1 MTVDGDDNDNGW
13 MAITMMAVT
22 MITTA
27 MMMMAMAL
35 NVQTACR
42 LGRLDD
48 DDDGMMTMMVMALM
62 TIITMM
68 LVTMII
74 VMVMKV
80 MAVMM
85 MVKMMAM
92 LLNVQTACRL
102 GLVQISPVN
111 ISHLS
116 NFFEQIV
123 QFSSDDSDTEPQHA
137 FLALRFGTSDEL
149 VCIFV
154 VLYFKLVYFCK
165 SYKFGLSKNY
175 LRFIHLDLCKNI
187 PFLDPELFPQKSHV

>member
-42 LGRLDD
+42 LG
-48 DDDGMMTMMVMALM
+48 
-62 TIITMM
+62 
-68 LVTMII
+68 
-74 VMVMKV
+74 
-80 MAVMM
+80 
-85 MVKMMAM
+85 
-92 LLNVQTACRL
+92 
-102 GLVQISPVN
+102 LVQISPVN

-116 NFFEQIV
+116 TFFEQIV

-165 SYKFGLSKNY
+165 SYKFGPSKNY

>member
-1 MTVDGDDNDNGW
+1 
-13 MAITMMAVT
+13 
-22 MITTA
+22 
-27 MMMMAMAL
+27 
-35 NVQTACR
+35 
-42 LGRLDD
+42 
-48 DDDGMMTMMVMALM
+48 
-62 TIITMM
+62 M